1 MGIRQKI
8 GGIVKKAGMPRGRFW
23 MKKGSGGVAFLVI
36 LGGMFLLSAA
46 LLAALSAIM
55 LKNGMGAGFISG
67 GVIAAYVI
75 SCLVGGFCMGQFM
88 GKHKFIWG
96 ILIGVCY
103 FGILF
108 LAGRAIYHTGIK
120 ADIQFI
126 SSFMICMV
134 AGMLGGML
142 APRVRN

>member
-1 MGIRQKI
+1 
-8 GGIVKKAGMPRGRFW
+8 
-23 MKKGSGGVAFLVI
+23 MKKGSGGVVFLII

-46 LLAALSAIM
+46 LLAILAAVM
-55 LKNGMGAGFISG
+55 LKNNMGAGFISG

-75 SCLVGGFCMGQFM
+75 SCLAGGFCMGQYM

-96 ILIGVCY
+96 ILIGICY

-108 LAGRAIYHTGIK
+108 LAGRVIYHTGIQ
-120 ADIQFI
+120 ADVQFI
-126 SSFMICMV
+126 SSFLICMV

-142 APRVRN
+142 APRVRA

>member
-1 MGIRQKI
+1 
-8 GGIVKKAGMPRGRFW
+8 
-23 MKKGSGGVAFLVI
+23 MKKGYSGVVFLVI
-36 LGGMFLLSAA
+36 LGGMFIMSAA
-46 LLAALSAIM
+46 LLAILAAMM
-55 LKNGMGAGFISG
+55 LKNNMGAGFISG

-75 SCLVGGFCMGQFM
+75 SCLVGGFCMGQYM
-88 GKHKFIWG
+88 GRHKFVWG

-108 LAGRAIYHTGIK
+108 LVGRIIYRTGIQ

-126 SSFMICMV
+126 SSFLICMV

-142 APRVRN
+142 APRVKGEK